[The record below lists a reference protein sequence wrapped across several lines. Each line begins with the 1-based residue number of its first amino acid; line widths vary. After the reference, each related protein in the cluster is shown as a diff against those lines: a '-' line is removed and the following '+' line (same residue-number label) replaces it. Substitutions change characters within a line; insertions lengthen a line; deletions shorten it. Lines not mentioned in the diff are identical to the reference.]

1 MYLYLFILLLIA
13 SLFCIIFHFRKKKII
28 CKVKCMEKCA
38 KCNLIDELVEPFG
51 YCYHCSYG
59 FFSST
64 LNAWQKK
71 AGYTYLY
78 DYMAPR
84 FQMVLDALPIYF
96 DYDGKT
102 WMIEFWK
109 GQYGIHTG
117 AEIGIYHTDHILSTD
132 EYKTTLF
139 DCADKSE
146 MLNCSFLLYN
156 KNGDYVQVSGKHW
169 WLTAFLTGCFS
180 SPKDLCMKA
189 SLTFPDR
196 EMQSAFI
203 KGMYRAGY
211 TAQDLN
217 LFGPT
222 LTFTF
227 CREQKNDFRPFT
239 RFWCRFSQWENR
251 LFCKLYLQITKPFC
265 HTEDRIL
272 YLYYYLPFIFRRI
285 LRLHRFDK
293 RCHRKKCCM
302 RSKI

>member
-1 MYLYLFILLLIA
+1 MYLYLLILLFIA
-13 SLFCIIFHFRKKKII
+13 ALFCILFHLHKKKII
-28 CKVKCMEKCA
+28 CKVKCMDKCK
-38 KCNLIDELVEPFG
+38 KCSLIDELVKPFG
-51 YCYHCSYG
+51 YCYHCNYG

-64 LNAWQKK
+64 LDAWQKK

-84 FQMVLDALPIYF
+84 FQMVFDALPIYF

-102 WMIEFWK
+102 WMIELWK
-109 GQYGIHTG
+109 GQYGINTG
-117 AEIGIYHTDHILSTD
+117 AEIGIYHTDHIISAS

-139 DCADKSE
+139 DCADESE
-146 MLNCSFLLYN
+146 MLTCSFLLYN
-156 KNGDYVQVSGKHW
+156 KDGGYLRITGKHW

-180 SPKDLCMKA
+180 NPGDLCMKA

-196 EMQSAFI
+196 EMLSAFI
-203 KGMYRAGY
+203 RGMYQAGY
-211 TAQDLN
+211 TAQDMN
-217 LFGPT
+217 LFGLT

-227 CREQKNDFRPFT
+227 CEEQKPDSRLLT
-239 RFWCRFSQWENR
+239 RFWCRFSQWKNR
-251 LFCKLYLQITKPFC
+251 IFCKLYLWITKPFC
-265 HTEDRIL
+265 KTEDRIL
-272 YLYYYLPFIFRRI
+272 YLYYHLPFIFRRV